1 MKLVFPGGEH
11 PHVLLGHGISR
22 IGSDPSS
29 TIVLDAPGLQPQLC
43 QLQVNAHGV
52 VLDAP
57 AGAAVTVN
65 GRAAAGLISLRDG
78 DVVGFAGV
86 QARLA
91 ANEPVA
97 PAPPTALHHHYA
109 GERQPASANDD
120 PGATA
125 IRPVLPR
132 YVLRG
137 VGEAFG
143 HNFPVPGV
151 ATIGRAP
158 DCQLRLDHN
167 GLSRHHA
174 RVIPTEQGLQIEDLG
189 STNGSY
195 INNQRVVRDEA
206 RVGDEVGFD
215 TLRFR
220 LVGPRTQDPDEEAG
234 APRRRLPHW
243 LSVAAWVAAIAA
255 IAVAVFWMR

>member
-11 PHVLLGHGISR
+11 PHVLLGPGVSR
-22 IGSDPSS
+22 IGSDPAA
-29 TIVLDAPGLQPQLC
+29 TIVLDRPGMVAQLC
-43 QLQVNAHGV
+43 QLQVSAHGV
-52 VLDAP
+52 MLDVT

-65 GRAAAGLISLRDG
+65 GREVAGLISLRDG
-78 DVVGFAGV
+78 DVVGFSGV

-91 ANEPVA
+91 TTESAGAA
-97 PAPPTALHHHYA
+97 PASALHHHYVDS
-109 GERQPASANDD
+109 RQPAPANDD

-158 DCQLRLDHN
+158 ECTLRLDEQ
-167 GLSRHHA
+167 GLSRQHA
-174 RVIPTEQGLQIEDLG
+174 RLIPTEQGLQIEDLG

-195 INNQRVVRDEA
+195 INNQRVVRGEA
-206 RVGDEVGFD
+206 KVGDEVGFD

-220 LVGPRTQDPDEEAG
+220 LVGPRTSDPAEAE
-234 APRRRLPHW
+234 PVHRRLPHW
-243 LSVAAWVAAIAA
+243 LSVTAWLAAIAA
-255 IAVAVFWMR
+255 IAAVVFWMP

>member
-1 MKLVFPGGEH
+1 MMKLVFPGGEH
-11 PHVLLGHGISR
+11 PHVLLGPGINR

-29 TIVLDAPGLQPQLC
+29 TIVLDRPGLQPQLC
-43 QLQVNAHGV
+43 QLQVNANGI

-57 AGAAVTVN
+57 AGVGVTVN
-65 GRAAAGLISLRDG
+65 GREAVGLISLRDG
-78 DVVGFAGV
+78 DQVGFAGV
-86 QARLA
+86 LARLA

-97 PAPPTALHHHYA
+97 PSTSALHHHYA
-109 GERQPASANDD
+109 GERQPTSANDD

-143 HNFPVPGV
+143 HNFPVPAV
-151 ATIGRAP
+151 AMVGRAP
-158 DCQLRLDHN
+158 ECQLRLDQP

-174 RVIPTEQGLQIEDLG
+174 RLIPTEQGLQIEDLG

-195 INNQRVVRDEA
+195 INNRRVVRGDA
-206 RVGDEVGFD
+206 KVGDEVGFD

-220 LVGPRTQDPDEEAG
+220 LVGPRGSEPEKVPEPA
-234 APRRRLPHW
+234 RRRIPHG
-243 LSVAAWVAAIAA
+243 LSVAVWVAVIAAIAA
-255 IAVAVFWMR
+255 VVFWMP